1 MNNTLNQFTV
11 AALLVLAGAAAHA
24 TGFKDPLDTP
34 ALVNPALATASRMTA
49 VTTAGARLVAVGPRG
64 HILVSSD
71 QGKTWKQSPSPVSA
85 DLTAVRFVTPQRG
98 WAVGHD
104 GVVLHSA
111 DGGATWAK
119 QFDGRQALELIK
131 VHYRQRASQ
140 GDATAQEILP
150 DIERYVEEGPG
161 RPFLDVLFP
170 SEQEGFIVG
179 AFNFAFRT
187 VDGGKSWEP
196 LMGRID
202 NPRGL
207 HLYGL
212 AQADGTVFAAGEQGL
227 LLRWNGQST
236 RFEAIESP
244 YRGSYF
250 GLLGKGQTLLAYG
263 LRGNVFMSPDAGRSW
278 SQRGTGI
285 TDAITGASMLPGG
298 GFVLATQGGKLLVG
312 RTDRELALVPTRH
325 PMAYFSVA
333 ATGPASVVLVG
344 SGGVRAE
351 SISSEP

>member
-1 MNNTLNQFTV
+1 MIHTVQKYTV
-11 AALLVLAGAAAHA
+11 AGLLAFAAASGHA
-24 TGFKDPLDTP
+24 AGFKDPLDTP
-34 ALVNPALATASRMTA
+34 ALINPALAAASRMTA
-49 VTTAGARLVAVGPRG
+49 VTSAGANLVAVGPRG
-64 HILVSSD
+64 HILVSND

-85 DLTAVRFVTPQRG
+85 DLVAVRFVTPQKG

-119 QFDGRQALELIK
+119 QFDGRRALEVIK
-131 VHYRQRASQ
+131 THYQQRADQ
-140 GDATAQEILP
+140 GDARAQEFLP
-150 DIERYVEEGPG
+150 EVERYVEEGPG
-161 RPFLDVLFP
+161 KPFLDVLFLN
-170 SEQEGFIVG
+170 EQEGFIVG

-207 HLYGL
+207 HLYAL

-227 LLRWNGQST
+227 LLRWNAEAAK
-236 RFEAIESP
+236 FEAIESP

-250 GLLGKGQTLLAYG
+250 GLLGKDKALLAYG
-263 LRGNVFMSPDAGRSW
+263 LRGNVFVSLDAGRSW
-278 SQRGTGI
+278 SERRTGV
-285 TDAITGASMLPGG
+285 TDAITGATALPGG
-298 GFVLATQGGKLLVG
+298 GFALATQGGKLLVG
-312 RTDRELALVPTRH
+312 RADGKLAQVRTER

-333 ATGPASVVLVG
+333 AAGPDSVVLVG

-351 SISSEP
+351 SITSEP